1 MDTNKVDSLRHEQ
14 VKLLYE
20 AMPLA
25 LVATLINAVIL
36 FAVEWSVAEHLL
48 SIIWLVSILIVT
60 ALRFGLAFF
69 YHRIQPDGDRTSDW
83 ERYFSIGA
91 VTAGI
96 IWGSTSLLLFP
107 ESSITHQVFVAF
119 IVGGMCAGAVTSL
132 SPLPVPIFSFLILAL
147 SPLIVRFF
155 MVGSEITNAMGVMLF
170 LFFIMIS
177 ANALKS
183 YRNIR
188 QNIELR
194 IQSKRQEDIILQS
207 KLEQQVILDNAP
219 VGIWLVGVD
228 GRYRFV
234 NRTFCDAVGVPES
247 DFLSTTHLSDL
258 LGEDAAANCLQSDH
272 ECLEKEAPHLSH
284 ETLTFTDGKK
294 HLMEITKAKV
304 RDKTGRVTGIVGIA
318 VDISDKQF
326 RGHQFR

>member
-1 MDTNKVDSLRHEQ
+1 MDTNRVYSLRHEQ
-14 VKLLYE
+14 VRLLYE

-48 SIIWLVSILIVT
+48 SIVWLVSILIIT
-60 ALRFGLAFF
+60 LLRFGLAFL
-69 YHRIQPDGDRTSDW
+69 YHRIQPGRDQTHHW
-83 ERYFSIGA
+83 EIYFSIGCIVAGA
-91 VTAGI
+91 V
-96 IWGSTSLLLFP
+96 WGSTSLLLFP

-132 SPLPVPIFSFLILAL
+132 SALPVPIFSFLILAL
-147 SPLIVRFF
+147 TPLIVRFF
-155 MVGSEITNAMGVMLF
+155 TVGSEITNAMGVMLL

-183 YRNIR
+183 HRNIR

-194 IQSKRQEDIILQS
+194 TESKRQQEIILQS
-207 KLEQQVILDNAP
+207 QLEQQVILDNAP

-234 NRTFCDAVGVPES
+234 NRTFCDAVGVPENE
-247 DFLSTTHLSDL
+247 FLATTHLSDL
-258 LGEDAAANCLQSDH
+258 LGEEAAANSLQSDH
-272 ECLEKEAPHLSH
+272 ECLEKEEPHHSH
-284 ETLTFTDGKK
+284 ETLTFADGKK
-294 HLMEITKAKV
+294 HLMDITRAKV
-304 RDKTGRVTGIVGIA
+304 RDKAGKVTGIVGIA
-318 VDISDKQF
+318 VDISDTQF
-326 RGHQFR
+326 RGHRFL